1 MSRAS
6 TSSLDLRFVFWLSW
20 VQLISWGS
28 VFYGFSLFMAPLE
41 QELGMTRAQSSLGFS
56 LALLAEGLLAFWVGR
71 RIDQGHE
78 RSLMTGGSL
87 LIGMSFIAHS
97 FVTDTTGFYLA
108 WLGLGIGL
116 SATLYPPAFAV
127 LTRRFPN
134 DFRRAIILLTFLGG
148 LASTVFIPLIAW
160 LMATTDWRTT
170 MCLLGGLHL
179 LVCAPLHAWLLKP
192 MATQHNII
200 HTSPHVAREATSIRT
215 HIQHPNYWALSLFV
229 IVLMTVTTA
238 LPAHM
243 VSLLREAGITPQ
255 WVLIIPASIGVL
267 QVMGR
272 VGLFTLERQ
281 LNVHQ
286 TNRWVPCLI
295 PLGMLALWL
304 GASSPISA
312 LVFVVLYGL
321 GNGMLTIVKGTVM
334 AQYINQEHVGSLNG
348 LLGIPM
354 AFARACAPWL
364 MGLLWS
370 ETHGYSQ
377 GIAVMI
383 GLSLVGIGAL
393 WWAQNNALQ
402 SVNEK
407 ASYEKAN

>member
-6 TSSLDLRFVFWLSW
+6 TSSLDLRFVVWLSW

-41 QELGMTRAQSSLGFS
+41 HELKMTRAESSLGFS
-56 LALLAEGLLAFWVGR
+56 LALLTEGLMAFWVGR

-78 RSLMTGGSL
+78 RSIMTGGSL
-87 LIGMSFIAHS
+87 LIGLSFIGHS
-97 FVTDTTGFYLA
+97 FVTSAIGFYVA
-108 WLGLGIGL
+108 WLGLGLGL

-160 LMATTDWRTT
+160 LMDVTDWRTT
-170 MCLLGGLHL
+170 MRLLGALHL
-179 LVCAPLHAWLLKP
+179 LMCAPLHAWLLKTSAP
-192 MATQHNII
+192 
-200 HTSPHVAREATSIRT
+200 HTRTHQTTHAALERTSLRP
-215 HIQHPNYWALSLFV
+215 HIQHPIYWALALFV

-243 VSLLREAGITPQ
+243 VSLLREGGMAAQ
-255 WVLIIPASIGVL
+255 WVLIIPASMGVL

-281 LNVHQ
+281 LDVHQ
-286 TNRWVPCLI
+286 INRWVPCLI

-304 GASSPISA
+304 SPNNMTAA

-348 LLGIPM
+348 LLGVPM
-354 AFARACAPWL
+354 AFARASAPWL

-370 ETHGYSQ
+370 DTQGYSQ
-377 GIAVMI
+377 GIAVMM
-383 GLSLVGIGAL
+383 GLSWVGIVAL
-393 WWAQNNALQ
+393 WWAQKNALR
-402 SVNEK
+402 
-407 ASYEKAN
+407 ASI

>member
-1 MSRAS
+1 MYMSRAS

-41 QELGMTRAQSSLGFS
+41 LELGMTRAQSSLGFS

-78 RSLMTGGSL
+78 RILMTGGSL
-87 LIGMSFIAHS
+87 LIGISFIAHS

-160 LMATTDWRTT
+160 LMAVTDWRTT
-170 MCLLGGLHL
+170 MGLLGGLHL

-192 MATQHNII
+192 TPAQNKII
-200 HTSPHVAREATSIRT
+200 HTSQLEVRKTTSIRT

-243 VSLLREAGITPQ
+243 VSLLREAGLTAQ

-295 PLGMLALWL
+295 PLGMVALWL
-304 GASSPISA
+304 GASSPFSA

-383 GLSLVGIGAL
+383 GLSLVGISAL

-402 SVNEK
+402 HRHEK
-407 ASYEKAN
+407 AS

>member
-1 MSRAS
+1 MSRAT
-6 TSSLDLRFVFWLSW
+6 TSPLDLRFVFWLSW

-41 QELGMTRAQSSLGFS
+41 QELGMSRAQSSLGFS

-87 LIGMSFIAHS
+87 LIGLSFVAHS

-160 LMATTDWRTT
+160 LMSVTDWRTT

-243 VSLLREAGITPQ
+243 VSLLREAGMTPQ
-255 WVLIIPASIGVL
+255 WVLVIPASIGVL

-286 TNRWVPCLI
+286 TNRWVLCLI

-321 GNGMLTIVKGTVM
+321 GNGMLTIVKETVM

-370 ETHGYSQ
+370 ETQGYSQ

-402 SVNEK
+402 RAHE
-407 ASYEKAN
+407 

>member
-1 MSRAS
+1 MSRAHPP
-6 TSSLDLRFVFWLSW
+6 SLDLRFVFWLSW

-41 QELGMTRAQSSLGFS
+41 HELVMTRAESSLGFS

-78 RSLMTGGSL
+78 RSIMTGGSL
-87 LIGMSFIAHS
+87 LIGLSFMGHS
-97 FVTDTTGFYLA
+97 FVTSPMGFYVA
-108 WLGLGIGL
+108 WLGLGLGL

-160 LMATTDWRTT
+160 LMAVTDWRTT
-170 MCLLGGLHL
+170 MCLLGALHV

-192 MATQHNII
+192 APAQEHVP
-200 HTSPHVAREATSIRT
+200 PHQEGTPAPISIRA
-215 HIQHPNYWALSLFV
+215 HIQHPTYWALALFV

-243 VSLLREAGITPQ
+243 VSLLREVGMAGH

-272 VGLFTLERQ
+272 VGLFALERQ
-281 LNVHQ
+281 INIHQ

-304 GASSPISA
+304 SPHSVTGA

-370 ETHGYSQ
+370 DTHGYSQ

-383 GLSLVGIGAL
+383 GLSLLGIAAL
-393 WWAQNNALQ
+393 WWAQKNALRA
-402 SVNEK
+402 SV
-407 ASYEKAN
+407 

>member
-1 MSRAS
+1 MTRNAHAP
-6 TSSLDLRFVFWLSW
+6 LDLRFVFWLSW

-41 QELGMTRAQSSLGFS
+41 QELGLTRAQSSLGFS

-78 RSLMTGGSL
+78 RIIMTGGSL
-87 LIGMSFIAHS
+87 LIGIS
-97 FVTDTTGFYLA
+97 FVGHSMVTDISGFYLS
-108 WLGLGIGL
+108 WLGLGVGL

-160 LMATTDWRTT
+160 LMSITDWRST
-170 MCLLGGLHL
+170 MVLLGALHL
-179 LVCAPLHAWLLKP
+179 CLCAPLHAVLLTSAPPTRP
-192 MATQHNII
+192 MRTPNHALAQAT
-200 HTSPHVAREATSIRT
+200 AIRS
-215 HIQHPNYWALSLFV
+215 HIMQPTYWALALFV
-229 IVLMTVTTA
+229 IVLMAVTSA

-243 VSLLREAGITPQ
+243 VSLLSEAGVAQ
-255 WVLIIPASIGVL
+255 KWVLIIPASIGVL
-267 QVMGR
+267 QVVGR
-272 VGLFTLERQ
+272 LGLFTLEKR
-281 LNVHQ
+281 LDVHR

-304 GASSPISA
+304 GQGSVLAGV
-312 LVFVVLYGL
+312 LFVVLYGM

-354 AFARACAPWL
+354 AFARACAPWV

-370 ETHGYSQ
+370 EAHGYAH
-377 GIAVMI
+377 GIALMVALS
-383 GLSLVGIGAL
+383 GLGIAAL
-393 WWAQNNALQ
+393 WWAQKNARV
-402 SVNEK
+402 S
-407 ASYEKAN
+407 AGF